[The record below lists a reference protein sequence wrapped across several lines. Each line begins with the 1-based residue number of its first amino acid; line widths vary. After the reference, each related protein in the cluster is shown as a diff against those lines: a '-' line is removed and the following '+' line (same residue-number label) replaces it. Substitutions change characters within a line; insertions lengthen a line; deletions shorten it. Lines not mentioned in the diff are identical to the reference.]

1 MAKKII
7 KPRREFTRQQ
17 LSRWQKEKR
26 RQRIIFGIGAFVI
39 VAVLAIVGSSW
50 FILDFKP
57 QHETVIR
64 VNDTK
69 FDMDY
74 FIKMLK
80 YFGQGQDVDFVYGQ
94 VDRAVEVIK
103 RNEIM
108 RQEAEELGFTV
119 SNWEADKRLK
129 SEDPP
134 LSKDFRDLVR
144 AEILAEKLK
153 DEYFE
158 EQVPT
163 RAPQRY
169 LMAMLLESESQAA
182 EARAK
187 LEAGESFADLAPE
200 VTLEFYSQLQSGELG
215 WHSKEVLAVLLNTP
229 VPSDYAF
236 SAEVGVLSQP
246 IPDEDV
252 IKRVGYWLIKVQNRL
267 ESAQIADIQV
277 MLLGSE
283 EEAVLIRE
291 RLEAGEDFNTLAREF
306 SRAAGAEED
315 EGIVMNVKAGTITPA
330 FDRFVFDLG
339 VEIGTLS
346 EVIRDEDAIT
356 KGGFWLLKV
365 IDTDDDREIGESD
378 RDVLKAKALEEW
390 LNLKLEDPENEID
403 DSYLTDEKKEQA
415 VFAATAS

>member
-108 RQEAEELGFTV
+108 RQEAEALSFTV
-119 SNWEADKRLK
+119 SNREADKRLK
-129 SEDPP
+129 SKDPP
-134 LSKDFRDLVR
+134 LSRDYRDLAR

-169 LMAMLLESESQAA
+169 LMAVLLESESQAA

-229 VPSDYAF
+229 VPGDYAF

-252 IKRVGYWLIKVQNRL
+252 IKRVGYWLIKVQDRV

-291 RLEAGEDFNTLAREF
+291 RLEAGEDFSTLAKEF

-315 EGIVMNVKAGTITPA
+315 EGTVMNVQAGTITPA
-330 FDRFVFDLG
+330 FDRFVFDPE

-365 IDTDDDREIGESD
+365 MDSDDDRQIGESD